1 MALSLAPLPILAFL
15 NNNGTP
21 LVGGKLFTYAAG
33 GTVKQATYTDS
44 TGVTPNTNP
53 VILNA
58 RGECSV
64 WFTQNV
70 TYKLVLA
77 PATDTDPPTNPIW
90 TQDNLNSGIS
100 NITSDVNPS
109 VDNTYSLGALT
120 LRWLNVLISGAFK
133 IINSSFTMAIQLGQ
147 NLTANRQVTIPD
159 SNILLGGSQ
168 PYYKTTNYVLANIDA
183 GATIT
188 NQTASNLTITL
199 NSGIFLTGTEIAFQQ
214 ILLNGTLNVTAGA
227 GVTIYDYKNAT
238 AVSSFPV
245 SLGEWTKI
253 KHMGGDLWVVDFH
266 PQSGSFTGTLTAMTA
281 GTTGTVFYSI
291 TGDIVTLYTTAT
303 ITGTSNGTTMTM
315 TGLPAIVTPGSN
327 KEVPCSSLEDNS
339 VVGLGGSCLVQNT
352 GVIVF
357 NLSRTDLTANKV
369 QNTSL
374 NFTAANVK
382 GIIAAWSISYSRK

>member
-44 TGVTPNTNP
+44 TGATPNTNP

-77 PATDTDPPTNPIW
+77 PATDTDPPTNAIW

-109 VDNTYSLGALT
+109 IDNTYSLGALT

-147 NLTANRQVTIPD
+147 NLSANRQVTIPD
-159 SNILLGGSQ
+159 STILLGGSTVYFQ
-168 PYYKTTNYVLANIDA
+168 RTNYVMGFKDA
-183 GATIT
+183 GATLVNDTAATVSYTI
-188 NQTASNLTITL
+188 NQNT
-199 NSGIFLTGTEIAFQQ
+199 FLTGQEIQVEQ
-214 ILLNGTLNVTAGA
+214 VILNGIINVTAGA
-227 GVTIYDYKNAT
+227 GIAIYDYQNAT
-238 AVSSFPV
+238 FVTSVPV
-245 SLGEWTKI
+245 RLGERLKF
-253 KHMGGDLWVVDFH
+253 KHLGGDVWTVGFH
-266 PQSGSFTGTLTAMTA
+266 AQSGSFTGTLTAMTA

-291 TGDIVTLYTTAT
+291 TGDMVTLYATAT

-315 TGLPAIVTPGSN
+315 TGLPPIVTPLNN

-352 GVIVF
+352 GAIVF

-369 QNTSL
+369 QNTNL